1 ARGRQAQSSACAY
14 ETPVHHGPRSLPLRT
29 IVILTRPFS
38 TAAPYPRSRHSFMI
52 AHSLD
57 EDPVDTGSAASW
69 ARLATCATYNSRSA
83 EAEAEPQFQP
93 VPLAN
98 KRLVC
103 SLAARA
109 GPLAREV
116 LMRRREVIA
125 TLAAVAAGPLLL
137 PAHAQTSGVR
147 RIGVIYHGG
156 PYEVSIEGLREGLRA
171 TGLEEGLHVALL
183 LRNSQGDAAA
193 AEAAARALE
202 RDDKVDVI
210 MTFYNPGSRTA
221 VSALEV
227 ARQAAS
233 KVDIAVAAHPVTS
246 PREIRDRLRTLAGAD
261 GDAFFFMSDALVT
274 SHSALIVETA
284 NALGLPT
291 MAHELGIV
299 RSGAL
304 AGYGPDFRAVGRR
317 PASYVARILAG
328 SLPGD
333 LSIEAFDQPALAI
346 NLKTAKAIGLDIPP
360 LLLTRSDEVI
370 E

>member
-1 ARGRQAQSSACAY
+1 
-14 ETPVHHGPRSLPLRT
+14 
-29 IVILTRPFS
+29 
-38 TAAPYPRSRHSFMI
+38 
-52 AHSLD
+52 
-57 EDPVDTGSAASW
+57 
-69 ARLATCATYNSRSA
+69 
-83 EAEAEPQFQP
+83 
-93 VPLAN
+93 
-98 KRLVC
+98 
-103 SLAARA
+103 
-109 GPLAREV
+109 
-116 LMRRREVIA
+116 MRRRAFIA
-125 TLAAVAAGPLLL
+125 ALAAVAAGAPLLL

-156 PYEVSIEGLREGLRA
+156 AYEVSIEGLREGLRTA
-171 TGLEEGLHVALL
+171 GLEEGRHVTLL

-210 MTFYNPGSRTA
+210 VAIGTSATRAAKRATAKVPIVFTAGADPVAAGIVDSIATPTGRMTGFHFLTADLTAKRLEVLREIVPKLRRVVTFYNPGNRTA

-233 KVDIAVAAHPVTS
+233 KLGIAVAAHPVTS
-246 PREIRDRLRTLAGAD
+246 SQEIRDRLRTLAG
-261 GDAFFFMSDALVT
+261 GDAEAYFFLSDALLT
-274 SHSALIVETA
+274 SHAALVLETA

-328 SLPGD
+328 SLPRD
-333 LSIEAFDQPALAI
+333 LPVEAFDQPALAI

-360 LLLTRSDEVI
+360 LLLTRADEVI